1 MEILKQYLINQGI
14 SQKEINIS
22 SELNNEERLKL
33 VLCSLIDISNEEY
46 KKQAECFYRMRHKIY
61 NNESLMIKFILFFKD
76 IYENVSFLS
85 RTVTTSNGNN
95 IEETKNEID
104 NKTKDNEKNKSESIY
119 LSENSINSSSNNMN
133 EKEDINNNEEDI
145 EENEN
150 NKKFTNLK
158 IEDLQKE
165 SFMNKNEYSIQDEN
179 NTNNNQQTITIMS
192 NKKNHEDILFV
203 SPQSETKHKNLEMS
217 LSNSAT
223 FSISPKQKL
232 TKVYSHSNINNKE
245 TITPTNIGNSN
256 KITLKYP
263 SPNSNSANSTISKKL
278 KAEIQQTT
286 GIYTLSKTKN
296 PKIEKIGSSMSQS
309 IPLVK
314 FYHPTNPIIDVSLNL
329 LKKYVTKISIEIPK
343 KIIINNLKHNPPV
356 NQQNELSIKKWLISL
371 KLIKKIHLTSKIITL
386 CKSGVLFCDII
397 NRCEQR
403 GTLIKGIIR
412 SPFTKS
418 QVKINLSKVV
428 EYIRQNRLLYPYIKD
443 IYDNLEQEL
452 LNENEYVIYNLI
464 DGLYKYYNH
473 IKRQNNSS
481 HTINV
486 VYKKNDKQIP
496 KIDIV
501 GMKKNM
507 KINSDEIN
515 NFCYS
520 NSSTRNQIRS
530 SYGSNNTNNVYNP
543 RVKQRY
549 LLSRDTNLNDNSTL
563 FLNGSSSINNY
574 NCTNLNNENLYFQQL
589 LSQNLSNQ
597 QSPLTQISLI
607 SNIPNQKP
615 VSHSPSNSSII
626 LSQSNNNS
634 FVGCLDM
641 EGEEN
646 NNSKT
651 QNFTLAKKKNNITY
665 NKNNYGNSSN
675 NFSKSKIGIGQ
686 KDQNKGVNCF
696 LVFQKSNLGKMK
708 KDLLKKEEL
717 MKSRDN

>member
-1 MEILKQYLINQGI
+1 MINQGI

-46 KKQAECFYRMRHKIY
+46 KKQAEYFYRMRHKIY
-61 NNESLMIKFILFFKD
+61 NNENLMIKFILFFKD
-76 IYENVSFLS
+76 IYENVTFLS
-85 RTVTTSNGNN
+85 RTITTSNVNN
-95 IEETKNEID
+95 IEETKNEIND
-104 NKTKDNEKNKSESIY
+104 KKKDNENNKSESIY
-119 LSENSINSSSNNMN
+119 LSDNSINSSTGSKNMN
-133 EKEDINNNEEDI
+133 ENEDVNHNDNNNEEDF
-145 EENEN
+145 EEND
-150 NKKFTNLK
+150 KKFTNLK

-165 SFMNKNEYSIQDEN
+165 SFVNKNEYSIQDEN

-192 NKKNHEDILFV
+192 NKKSHEDMLYS
-203 SPQSETKHKNLEMS
+203 SPQSEKKHKNLELS

-232 TKVYSHSNINNKE
+232 TKVYSHSNIHNRQ
-245 TITPTNIGNSN
+245 TITPTNISNNN

-263 SPNSNSANSTISKKL
+263 SLNSNSTNNIISKKL

-296 PKIEKIGSSMSQS
+296 PKIEKFGSSISQS

-329 LKKYVTKISIEIPK
+329 LQKYITKISIEIPK

-356 NQQNELSIKKWLISL
+356 NQQNELAIKKWLISL
-371 KLIKKIHLTSKIITL
+371 KLIKKIHLTSQIISL
-386 CKSGVLFCDII
+386 CKNGVLFCDII
-397 NRCEQR
+397 NRCDPR
-403 GTLIKGIIR
+403 GTVIKGIIR
-412 SPFTKS
+412 SPFTKA
-418 QVKINLSKVV
+418 QIKINLSKVV
-428 EYIRQNRLLYPYIKD
+428 EYIRQIRLLYPYIKD

-464 DGLYKYYNH
+464 DGLYRYYNH
-473 IKRQNNSS
+473 IRRQNNSF

-530 SYGSNNTNNVYNP
+530 SYGSNNTNNVYNQ

-563 FLNGSSSINNY
+563 FLNGSSSINY

-615 VSHSPSNSSII
+615 ASHSPSNSSII

-641 EGEEN
+641 EGDEN

-665 NKNNYGNSSN
+665 NKNNYGNSTN
-675 NFSKSKIGIGQ
+675 NFSKSKLGIGQ
-686 KDQNKGVNCF
+686 KEQDKGVNCF

-717 MKSRDN
+717 MKSKDN

>member
-1 MEILKQYLINQGI
+1 MINQGI
-14 SQKEINIS
+14 SEKEINIS

-46 KKQAECFYRMRHKIY
+46 KKQAEYFYRMRHKIY
-61 NNESLMIKFILFFKD
+61 TNENLMIKFILFFKD
-76 IYENVSFLS
+76 IYENVTFLS
-85 RTVTTSNGNN
+85 RTISTSNVNN
-95 IEETKNEID
+95 IEETKNEIND
-104 NKTKDNEKNKSESIY
+104 KKKDNENNKSESIY
-119 LSENSINSSSNNMN
+119 LSDNSINSSTGSKNMN
-133 EKEDINNNEEDI
+133 ENEDVNNNDNNNEEDF
-145 EENEN
+145 EEND
-150 NKKFTNLK
+150 KKFTNLK

-165 SFMNKNEYSIQDEN
+165 SFVNKNEYSIQDEN

-192 NKKNHEDILFV
+192 NKKNHEDILYI
-203 SPQSETKHKNLEMS
+203 SPQSEKKHKNLELS

-232 TKVYSHSNINNKE
+232 TKVYSHLNIHNRQ
-245 TITPTNIGNSN
+245 TITPTNISNNN

-263 SPNSNSANSTISKKL
+263 SLNSNPTNNIISKKL

-296 PKIEKIGSSMSQS
+296 PKIEKFGSSISQS

-329 LKKYVTKISIEIPK
+329 LQKYITKISIEIPK

-371 KLIKKIHLTSKIITL
+371 KLIKKIHLTSQIISL
-386 CKSGVLFCDII
+386 CKNGTLFCDII
-397 NRCEQR
+397 NRCDPR
-403 GTLIKGIIR
+403 GTVIKGIIR
-412 SPFTKS
+412 SPFTKA
-418 QVKINLSKVV
+418 QIKINLSKVV
-428 EYIRQNRLLYPYIKD
+428 EYIRQVRLLYPYIKD

-464 DGLYKYYNH
+464 DGLYRYYNH
-473 IKRQNNSS
+473 IRRQNNSS

-486 VYKKNDKQIP
+486 VYKKNNKQIP

-530 SYGSNNTNNVYNP
+530 SYGSNNTNNVYNQ

-563 FLNGSSSINNY
+563 FLNGSSSINY

-615 VSHSPSNSSII
+615 ASHSPSNSSII

-641 EGEEN
+641 EGDEN
-646 NNSKT
+646 NNSKI

-665 NKNNYGNSSN
+665 KNNYGNSTN
-675 NFSKSKIGIGQ
+675 NFSKSKLGIGQ
-686 KDQNKGVNCF
+686 KEQDKGVNCF

>member
-1 MEILKQYLINQGI
+1 MINQGI
-14 SQKEINIS
+14 SEKEINIS

-46 KKQAECFYRMRHKIY
+46 KKQAEYFYRMRHKIY
-61 NNESLMIKFILFFKD
+61 TNENLMIKFILFFKD
-76 IYENVSFLS
+76 IYENVTFLS
-85 RTVTTSNGNN
+85 RTISTSNVNN
-95 IEETKNEID
+95 IEETKNEIND
-104 NKTKDNEKNKSESIY
+104 KKKDNENNKSESIY
-119 LSENSINSSSNNMN
+119 LSDNSINSSTGSKNMN
-133 EKEDINNNEEDI
+133 ENEDVNNNDNNNEEDF
-145 EENEN
+145 EEND
-150 NKKFTNLK
+150 KKFTNLK

-165 SFMNKNEYSIQDEN
+165 SFVNKNEYSIQDEN

-192 NKKNHEDILFV
+192 NKKNHEDILYI
-203 SPQSETKHKNLEMS
+203 SPQSEKKHKNLELS

-232 TKVYSHSNINNKE
+232 TKVYSHLNIHNRQ
-245 TITPTNIGNSN
+245 TITPTNISNNN

-263 SPNSNSANSTISKKL
+263 SLNSNPTNNIISKKL

-296 PKIEKIGSSMSQS
+296 PKIEKFGSSISQS

-314 FYHPTNPIIDVSLNL
+314 FYHPTNPIIDFSLNL
-329 LKKYVTKISIEIPK
+329 LQKYITKISIEIPK

-356 NQQNELSIKKWLISL
+356 NQQNELSIKKCLISL
-371 KLIKKIHLTSKIITL
+371 KLIKKIHLTSQIISL
-386 CKSGVLFCDII
+386 CKNGALFCDII
-397 NRCEQR
+397 NRCDPR
-403 GTLIKGIIR
+403 GTVIKGIIR
-412 SPFTKS
+412 SPFTKA
-418 QVKINLSKVV
+418 QIKINLSKVV
-428 EYIRQNRLLYPYIKD
+428 EYIRQVRLLYPYIKD
-443 IYDNLEQEL
+443 IYGNLEQEL

-464 DGLYKYYNH
+464 DGLYRYYNH
-473 IKRQNNSS
+473 IRRQNNSS

-486 VYKKNDKQIP
+486 VYKKNNKQIP

-530 SYGSNNTNNVYNP
+530 SYGSNNTNNVYNQ

-563 FLNGSSSINNY
+563 FLNGSSSINY

-615 VSHSPSNSSII
+615 ASHSPSNSSII

-641 EGEEN
+641 EGDEN
-646 NNSKT
+646 NNSKI

-665 NKNNYGNSSN
+665 KNNYGNSTN
-675 NFSKSKIGIGQ
+675 NFSKSKLGIGQ
-686 KDQNKGVNCF
+686 KEQDKGVNCF

>member
-1 MEILKQYLINQGI
+1 MINQGI
-14 SQKEINIS
+14 SEKEINIS

-46 KKQAECFYRMRHKIY
+46 KKQAEYFYRMRHKIY
-61 NNESLMIKFILFFKD
+61 TNENLMIKFILFFKD
-76 IYENVSFLS
+76 IYENVTFLS
-85 RTVTTSNGNN
+85 RTISTSNVNN
-95 IEETKNEID
+95 IEETKNEIND
-104 NKTKDNEKNKSESIY
+104 KKKDNENNKSESIY
-119 LSENSINSSSNNMN
+119 LSDNSINSSTGSKNMN
-133 EKEDINNNEEDI
+133 ENEDVNNNDNNNEEDF
-145 EENEN
+145 EEND
-150 NKKFTNLK
+150 KKFKNLK

-165 SFMNKNEYSIQDEN
+165 SFVNKNEYSIQDEN

-192 NKKNHEDILFV
+192 NKKNHEDILYI
-203 SPQSETKHKNLEMS
+203 SPQSEKKHKNLELS

-232 TKVYSHSNINNKE
+232 TKVYSHLNIHNRQ
-245 TITPTNIGNSN
+245 TITPTNISNNN

-263 SPNSNSANSTISKKL
+263 SLNSNPTNNIISKKL

-296 PKIEKIGSSMSQS
+296 PKIEKFGSSISQS

-314 FYHPTNPIIDVSLNL
+314 LYHPTNPIIDVSLNL
-329 LKKYVTKISIEIPK
+329 LQKYITKISIEIPK

-371 KLIKKIHLTSKIITL
+371 KLIKKIHLTSQIISL
-386 CKSGVLFCDII
+386 CKNGVLFCDII
-397 NRCEQR
+397 NRCDPR
-403 GTLIKGIIR
+403 GTVIKGIIR
-412 SPFTKS
+412 SPFTKA
-418 QVKINLSKVV
+418 QIKINLSKVV
-428 EYIRQNRLLYPYIKD
+428 EYIRQVRLLYPYIKD

-464 DGLYKYYNH
+464 DGLYRYYNH
-473 IKRQNNSS
+473 IRRQNNSS

-486 VYKKNDKQIP
+486 VYKKNNKQIP

-530 SYGSNNTNNVYNP
+530 SYGSNNTNNVYNQ

-563 FLNGSSSINNY
+563 FLNGSSSINY

-615 VSHSPSNSSII
+615 ASHSPSNSSII

-641 EGEEN
+641 EGDEN
-646 NNSKT
+646 NNSKI

-665 NKNNYGNSSN
+665 KNNYGNSTN
-675 NFSKSKIGIGQ
+675 NFSKSKLGIGQ
-686 KDQNKGVNCF
+686 KEQDKGVNCF